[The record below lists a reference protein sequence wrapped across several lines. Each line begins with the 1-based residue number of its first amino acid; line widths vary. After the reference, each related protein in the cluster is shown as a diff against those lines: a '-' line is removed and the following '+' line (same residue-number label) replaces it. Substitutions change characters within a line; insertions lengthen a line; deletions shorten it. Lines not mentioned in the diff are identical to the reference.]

1 MFSQQTHRAA
11 KQQLQLEDGTVL
23 EDASTVGELKLET
36 DCVLA
41 LCFLK
46 GVCARR

>member
-1 MFSQQTHRAA
+1 MAE
-11 KQQLQLEDGTVL
+11 QQLQLEDGTVL